1 MPFCRC
7 GNVVGTASDPTSIVN
22 MMMDPIQELFLASIR
37 AYRRS
42 EVLATAGDEAQDE
55 LKTELEKLA
64 SRYGFQAGED
74 VTAFPEFEFSDQPV
88 DSVDI
93 EKKVVELPIL
103 KI

>member
-1 MPFCRC
+1 MAAYD
-7 GNVVGTASDPTSIVN
+7 NVVGTASDPTSIVN

-42 EVLATAGDEAQDE
+42 EGLATVGDEAQDE
-55 LKTELEKLA
+55 LKAELEKLA
-64 SRYGFQAGED
+64 RRYGFQGGED